1 MAFKADAAK
10 IKRWREE
17 RQWSQ
22 EHLADLAG
30 IGLRTVQRIE
40 NGELASSGQS

>member
-1 MAFKADAAK
+1 MRDSEMTFKVDAAK
-10 IKRWREE
+10 IRRWREE

-30 IGLRTVQRIE
+30 IGLRTIQQICQV
-40 NGELASSGQS
+40 LL